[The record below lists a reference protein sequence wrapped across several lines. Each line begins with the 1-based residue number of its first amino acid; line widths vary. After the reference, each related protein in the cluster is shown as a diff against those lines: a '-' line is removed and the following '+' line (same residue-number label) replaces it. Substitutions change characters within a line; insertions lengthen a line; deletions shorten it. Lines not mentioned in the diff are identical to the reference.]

1 MFVAIC
7 HFSFDRHSIDSR
19 LFQRI
24 KDKVFSKFKLLL
36 SDVSEEGEF
45 VLAAALVSKD
55 ENYLRSLFAK
65 ILEFIEETEGI
76 RVENERLEV
85 IQK

>member
-7 HFSFDRHSIDSR
+7 HFSLDSSSDSR
-19 LFQRI
+19 ILQRI
-24 KDKVFSKFKLLL
+24 KDKVFAKFKLQF
-36 SDVSEEGEF
+36 SDVSGEGE
-45 VLAAALVSKD
+45 VMLAGALVSKD

-65 ILEFIEETEGI
+65 VLEFIEETEGI
-76 RVENERLEV
+76 RIENERLEV